1 LTPQSK
7 AWDMLQDDNKINLSE
22 AWEIWVCEAQKW
34 FDKALK
40 SKNIK
45 GWERDL
51 TSEGIEPNP
60 GPHSFQVNCCNVQS
74 ARGAWAIIDSLY
86 PDDEFMVLL
95 LQETRFNQSELASF
109 TRYANKKGFGVY
121 HVEGAAMIDRWG
133 ASRPSGGVT
142 ILVDKRL
149 NTAGWVAEAGTSAQ
163 VLGVWVE
170 NWFIASFYAPPPAV
184 GARLDPAVE
193 ACELL
198 NSIHLAT
205 GCWDVEKWLLAGDAN
220 ATSDQSPLAVA
231 YGGRTLSQGQPTRWE
246 GQQEIDWMATNSPHD
261 IVLAPHLLSLHASD
275 HVPIRIE
282 LYSCKHLAP
291 TGFLKYGPAWQV
303 LNSVTLIAVW
313 RGLEVGGIDFR
324 FTWQAWHLQHW
335 VVGRPWLAL
344 HLATSAFLLAWQVW
358 HLVTSTLL
366 LRGRRGTW

>member
-1 LTPQSK
+1 
-7 AWDMLQDDNKINLSE
+7 MLQDDNKINLSE

-74 ARGAWAIIDSLY
+74 ARGAWAIIVSLY